1 MKKICIKITSCSAV
15 DGRHYGQINGRVGK
29 RLMFI
34 VYPYFHTNVSKN
46 AMTEPKYVPKHR
58 DLNWKHREAITIKR
72 LSYDFRL
79 VAFIESL
86 RHDTFMEAHAVP
98 FYYMNAILGEFNKY
112 GHKKQTEMILI
123 PVRPE

>member
-1 MKKICIKITSCSAV
+1 
-15 DGRHYGQINGRVGK
+15 
-29 RLMFI
+29 MFI

-112 GHKKQTEMILI
+112 GHKKQTEMIGFLFGRNRFNPLDFI
-123 PVRPE
+123 LGRKVKAAMILF